1 MAEREKNMR
10 NMKKAL
16 AAVAAVAT
24 LASLAACGGS
34 DGGNDAKAN
43 AGDADKADLVFWG
56 WDTGN
61 TMKALIADFEKA
73 NPGITVKFNNTV
85 TASDTQTALS
95 NAVAAGKGAPDVVM
109 LEDPTVTQFAVTGD
123 LVDLTAY
130 GADKLEDDFSA
141 GPWSKLQ
148 YDGKPYALP
157 IDSGPEVFF
166 YNDAVL
172 KKAGVDGSQIKT
184 WDDYY
189 EAAKKVKAIGA
200 YMTNNS
206 GSSMEYQP
214 FTAQAW
220 QAGAQ
225 PWKVDGENITIDMTK
240 DSGMKKYIEFQQKLI
255 DEDLVDTKIA
265 NWSDDWNRA
274 LNEGD
279 IATLTIGA
287 WMPVN
292 LMNGAPDQAGNWRV
306 AQLPQ
311 WNEGDE
317 VSAEDGG
324 SALAVVSQS
333 KQQAAAY
340 KFVEYLTHGDGA
352 QTMADTGT
360 FPSLKKILSSD
371 SFTDPNTEAN
381 KKVNDYFGGQNVNE
395 ILSEAAQR
403 KVSAFQ
409 YLPYNPYAQSTFG
422 DQISKAYSED
432 ITLEE
437 AFVNYSKALTDHGNQ
452 QGYTVTS
459 KD

>member
-73 NPGITVKFNNTV
+73 NPGITVKFNNTG

-130 GADKLEDDFSA
+130 GVDKLEDDFSA

-225 PWKVDGENITIDMTK
+225 PWKVDGENITINMTK
-240 DSGMKKYIEFQQKLI
+240 DEGMQRYIQFVQKLI
-255 DEDLVDTKIA
+255 DEDLVDAKTP
-265 NWSDDWNRA
+265 NWSDDWNRE
-274 LNEGD
+274 LNDGTL
-279 IATLTIGA
+279 ASLTIGA
-287 WMPVN
+287 WMPIN
-292 LMNGAPDQAGNWRV
+292 LMTGAPDQAGNWRV

-311 WNEGDE
+311 WEEGKE

-324 SALAVVSQS
+324 SALAVTSQS
-333 KQQAAAY
+333 KNQAAAY
-340 KFVEYLTHGDGA
+340 KLVEYMTHGEGA

-360 FPSLKKILSSD
+360 FPSLKKILRSD
-371 SFTDPNTEAN
+371 SFTDPTTESN
-381 KKVNDYFGGQNVNE
+381 KKTNDYFGGQNVNE
-395 ILSEAAQR
+395 VLSAAAQR
-403 KVSAFQ
+403 PTEKFQ
-409 YLPYNPYAQSTFG
+409 YLPYNPYAQTAYG
-422 DQISKAYSED
+422 DEVSKAYSGD
-432 ITLEE
+432 ITLE
-437 AFVNYSKALTDHGNQ
+437 KALENYANKLAEQGKQ
-452 QGYTVTS
+452 QGYNVTV
-459 KD
+459 K